1 MERTRSRVGL
11 FLGSNPALT
20 FEKKKKKKKLGEGG

>member
-11 FLGSNPALT
+11 FLGGNPALT
-20 FEKKKKKKKLGEGG
+20 FEKKKLREGG

>member
-20 FEKKKKKKKLGEGG
+20 SGKKKKEQGEGG